1 MKITTTSTIL
11 AALLLGLAHRTSA
24 QDDCT
29 QCDDLPTPK
38 MEEKGQT
45 CADAQ
50 NTIQNNCNG
59 SDNWTKKMFCRYT
72 CSVNGLGYEDEEP
85 CCADGPSDG
94 EQAATAAPTAAG
106 TTAVTD
112 SGTEGATTEATGS
125 KETLE
130 PTATATGTTDE
141 PTATATGPKFTDEPT
156 ATASGASVEP
166 TSKGT
171 GTGTE
176 PTAAPV
182 EAVVPPIEVVP
193 PVEVVPTSEPIATPE
208 PTAGNATGTPEP
220 TPAETSAE
228 TSDTIFECPGNSTL
242 DSFFNKPSGEICALC
257 VAPVVV
263 QDNSTGTVMEAQE
276 DCVAIC
282 DDDSCDFV
290 PEDCG
295 VVICP
300 EVSPTPAPTVKET
313 AAPTTAPTEGT
324 EPTDAPSVMGPT
336 SAAEGRTSS
345 VMAVTAVVA
354 AATLLWA

>member
-1 MKITTTSTIL
+1 MKITATSTIL

-29 QCDDLPTPK
+29 QCDDIPTPK

-59 SDNWTKKMFCRYT
+59 SDSWIKRKFCRYT
-72 CSVNGLGYEDEEP
+72 CSVNELGYEDEDP

-156 ATASGASVEP
+156 ATA
-166 TSKGT
+166 T

-182 EAVVPPIEVVP
+182 EAVTLPEVEEEKEGSFDKLACPDGYTLDTFLPQLNGDNCIVCVAP
-193 PVEVVPTSEPIATPE
+193 AVSRD
-208 PTAGNATGTPEP
+208 NATGTIMVAQE
-220 TPAETSAE
+220 E
-228 TSDTIFECPGNSTL
+228 
-242 DSFFNKPSGEICALC
+242 C
-257 VAPVVV
+257 VA
-263 QDNSTGTVMEAQE
+263 TCGLET
-276 DCVAIC
+276 
-282 DDDSCDFV
+282 CDFV
-290 PEDCG
+290 PADCG
-295 VVICP
+295 VVVCP
-300 EVSPTPAPTVKET
+300 EVSPTAAPTVMET
-313 AAPTTAPTEGT
+313 AAPTGAPTEGA
-324 EPTDAPSVMGPT
+324 EPTDAPSVIGPT
-336 SAAEGRTSS
+336 SPAAGGRTSS

>member
-1 MKITTTSTIL
+1 MKITATSTIL

-29 QCDDLPTPK
+29 QCDDVPTPK

-59 SDNWTKKMFCRYT
+59 SDNWIKKKFCRYT
-72 CSVNGLGYEDEEP
+72 CSVNGLGYEDEDP

-130 PTATATGTTDE
+130 PTATA
-141 PTATATGPKFTDEPT
+141 
-156 ATASGASVEP
+156 SGASVEP

-193 PVEVVPTSEPIATPE
+193 TSEPIATPE

-220 TPAETSAE
+220 TPAETS
-228 TSDTIFECPGNSTL
+228 DTIFECPGNSIL

-263 QDNSTGTVMEAQE
+263 QDNSTGTVMVAQE

-290 PEDCG
+290 PEGCG
-295 VVICP
+295 VVVCP